1 MAKGGINREK
11 LNISTTLLRQLM
23 ATVCGIVIPRVMIGA
38 FGSAVYGATTSIAQF
53 LSYISLLEGG
63 IGSVARGAMYGPLA
77 RKDDTQLSKVYHTAK
92 GFFQKV
98 GLIFIVYAV
107 VLSFCYYD
115 IADVEDLNRGTT
127 TLLVLAISLSTVANY
142 MMGFADLTLL
152 NAGQRPYLF
161 NITITVTNLLNTAL
175 IVLLAMIGADVVVVK
190 LVSSLVFIVRP
201 LVYSYFVKKYYDLP
215 KAGKDPSALSQKW
228 SGLGQHIA
236 YFLHT
241 NTDIVLLTLFADLK
255 VVAVYSVYRLV
266 ATSIWN
272 IASAFSGGMES
283 VFGEMI
289 AKEEH
294 RALRAAYDRYKI
306 MLTAVSVVLF
316 GSAVVLI
323 LPFIKLYT
331 AGITDA
337 DYIKPLFGVLILLA
351 EAVNCVVLPCS
362 SLPVSAN
369 RLKQTRWGAYC
380 EAAINISL
388 SLVLIWW
395 DPLLGVAIGTLTAT
409 VFKGV
414 YHICYTAKHFLKC
427 SAAKLLLRFFLTVL
441 LIAAMG
447 GVGLVLFR
455 SVEMESFIVWGFW
468 GVAVA
473 LCAAAIALLL
483 CAVLFP
489 RQVGLMIQKLLRKK
503 R

>member
-1 MAKGGINREK
+1 MARNKGNKEK

-23 ATVCGIVIPRVMIGA
+23 ATVCGIIIPRVMIGA

-77 RKDDTQLSKVYHTAK
+77 AGDKEKVSGVYHAAK
-92 GFFQKV
+92 SFFQKV
-98 GLIFIVYAV
+98 GMVFIAYALI
-107 VLSFCYYD
+107 LSVCYYD
-115 IADVEDLNRGTT
+115 IANVEGLDRVTT
-127 TLLVLAISLSTVANY
+127 CFLVLAISLSTIANY
-142 MMGFADLTLL
+142 MMGFADITLL

-161 NITITVTNLLNTAL
+161 NITITVTNVLNTAL
-175 IVLLAMIGADVVVVK
+175 IVILASCRVNVVVVK

-215 KAGKDPSALSQKW
+215 KVSKDAKALSQKW
-228 SGLGQHIA
+228 TGLGQHIA

-272 IASAFSGGMES
+272 IASAFSGGMEA
-283 VFGEMI
+283 VFGDHI
-289 AKEEH
+289 AKGEQK
-294 RALRAAYDRYKI
+294 ALQAAYSRYKI

-316 GSAVVLI
+316 GSAAVLI

-331 AGITDA
+331 RGITDA
-337 DYIKPLFGVLILLA
+337 NYIQPLFGILLLMS

-380 EAAINISL
+380 EAAINIVL
-388 SLVLIWW
+388 SLALIWW
-395 DPLLGVAIGTLTAT
+395 EPLLGVAIGTLAAT
-409 VFKGV
+409 VFRGIYYTV
-414 YHICYTAKHFLKC
+414 YTGRHFLKC
-427 SAAKLLLRFFLTVL
+427 SIIKLMLRFFATVL
-441 LIAAMG
+441 LIGALGAVGLMLFRYVEMTSFFVWALW
-447 GVGLVLFR
+447 GVGVFAAV
-455 SVEMESFIVWGFW
+455 SVT
-468 GVAVA
+468 
-473 LCAAAIALLL
+473 ALLL
-483 CAVLFP
+483 CLVLFP
-489 RQVGLMIQKLLRKK
+489 GQGKPLLQKLLR